1 MTRDGRM
8 DGHLDVSGDGYAGR
22 LEVIG
27 GPTGRRRRSVDA
39 KARIALESLVPG
51 ATVAEVARK
60 HAVTRWQVYDWR
72 KRLRDGRLVVADG
85 VAGLPAFAAL
95 AIDDPRDD
103 PRPPPLQA
111 DSGVTIEVVVG
122 GVVIRAAADADE
134 AHLARVIRAARTA
147 ATA

>member
-8 DGHLDVSGDGYAGR
+8 DGHLDVSADGYVGR

-27 GPTGRRRRSVDA
+27 GPTGRKRRSVDA

-72 KRLRDGRLVVADG
+72 KRLRDGRLVVPDG

-95 AIDDPRDD
+95 AVDDPG
-103 PRPPPLQA
+103 PLPLQA
-111 DSGVTIEVVVG
+111 DGGVTIDVVVG
-122 GVVIRAAADADE
+122 DVVIRAAADADE
-134 AHLARVIRAARTA
+134 THLARVIRAARTA